1 MTTSKKER
9 EKKKKAQR
17 DFMIE
22 QIASRVRIQ
31 QYQNY
36 IKDKNKSPSFLGDQ
50 NVIPLWEQS
59 DLASFSPSLPSLLL
73 QQQQQQQQQT
83 IDSDLPAFN
92 PSLPSSISMQQQ
104 TVDDKKGN
112 LTLPFKSCC
121 LSSTLNQPPAPRYLT
136 TLNQPLL
143 DIPVPRYI
151 KKEDFKI
158 VSPFKMSVRPT
169 ADCRIISPSKK
180 QLNCMFMN
188 MMKTQR
194 LMTMFNSPLPSARL
208 NNSWTALETSYNLVE
223 FFILVF
229 QHFTS
234 NIYFIL

>member
-1 MTTSKKER
+1 MTTNKKER
-9 EKKKKAQR
+9 EKKKRAQR
-17 DFMIE
+17 FMIE

-36 IKDKNKSPSFLGDQ
+36 LKDKTKSPLFLGDQ
-50 NVIPLWEQS
+50 NVIPLGGEQS
-59 DLASFSPSLPSLLL
+59 DLASFSSPSLPSLLL

-83 IDSDLPAFN
+83 IDNDLPAFN

-104 TVDDKKGN
+104 QQQTVYDKVN
-112 LTLPFKSCC
+112 LTLPLKSC
-121 LSSTLNQPPAPRYLT
+121 LSSTLMKNQPPAPRYLA

-169 ADCRIISPSKK
+169 ADFRLISPSKTTTNLHIYEYDANTTFDDDVPFTFTVCEVK
-180 QLNCMFMN
+180 QFLA
-188 MMKTQR
+188 
-194 LMTMFNSPLPSARL
+194 S
-208 NNSWTALETSYNLVE
+208 
-223 FFILVF
+223 IGVF
-229 QHFTS
+229 
-234 NIYFIL
+234 L